1 MEKVLL
7 NELIG
12 VNERVFKRLERG
24 GLYCFFYYIVLVFGN
39 LLNFVKF
46 YVIL

>member
-12 VNERVFKRLERG
+12 VNERVFKRLYFFFL
-24 GLYCFFYYIVLVFGN
+24 LYRSSFWESL
-39 LLNFVKF
+39 KF
-46 YVIL
+46 C

>member
-24 GLYCFFYYIVLVFGN
+24 GLYFIF
-39 LLNFVKF
+39 
-46 YVIL
+46 